1 MAACKSV
8 NEYEGDKWGPDPRRK
23 RTVKG
28 HPVSTRIHTEIDEYE
43 NERTRRK
50 KCGLCR
56 QHGHSRNN
64 CPNISS
70 S

>member
-1 MAACKSV
+1 MKEINGV
-8 NEYEGDKWGPDPRRK
+8 LIQRERGLQ
-23 RTVKG
+23 
-28 HPVSTRIHTEIDEYE
+28 PVSTRILTEMEEDE
-43 NERTRRK
+43 NERASRK

-64 CPNISS
+64 CPNVSS